1 MHGLNLAML
10 LSRRGF
16 SMIKILLVDDHA
28 IVREGY
34 VRLVNSQPVMQV
46 VAQAN
51 SGDEAYELLKTT
63 DVDIVITDFSMP
75 GISGL
80 RLIERALA
88 RKPELKI
95 IMCSMHSSLHII
107 HLALKLG
114 AKGFVSKSSHPQNII
129 DAIVAV
135 NENHTFLSDDIK
147 HIYDDESRQTD
158 RLQMEKLTTSEFETF
173 KMLAKGMSI
182 QEIAHHMNLSDK
194 TINNYQTQI
203 RIKLQLETPAQLV
216 HFALRNGIIMAT
228 LSAEV

>member
-1 MHGLNLAML
+1 
-10 LSRRGF
+10 
-16 SMIKILLVDDHA
+16 MIKILLVDDHA

-34 VRLVNSQPVMQV
+34 VRMVNSQPNMQV

-51 SGDEAYELLKTT
+51 SGDEAYELLKTAEI
-63 DVDIVITDFSMP
+63 DMVITDFSMP

-80 RLIERALA
+80 RLIERALT

-107 HLALKLG
+107 NLALKMG

-135 NENHTFLSDDIK
+135 NEGAPFLSDDIQ
-147 HIYDDESRQTD
+147 HIQDDESRQSD
-158 RLQMEKLTTSEFETF
+158 RMQLEKLTTSEFETF

-182 QEIAHHMNLSDK
+182 QAIAHHMNLSDK

-203 RIKLQLETPAQLV
+203 RTKLQLETPAQLV

-228 LSAEV
+228 LSADV

>member
-1 MHGLNLAML
+1 
-10 LSRRGF
+10 
-16 SMIKILLVDDHA
+16 MIKILLVDDHA

-34 VRLVNSQPVMQV
+34 VRLVNSQPNMQV

-51 SGDEAYELLKTT
+51 SGDEAYELLKTAEI
-63 DVDIVITDFSMP
+63 DMVITDFSMP

-80 RLIERALA
+80 RLIERALT

-107 HLALKLG
+107 NLALKMG

-135 NENHTFLSDDIK
+135 NEGATFLSDDVQ
-147 HIYDDESRQTD
+147 HIQDDESRQSD
-158 RLQMEKLTTSEFETF
+158 RMQLEKLTTSEFETF

-182 QEIAHHMNLSDK
+182 QAIAHHMNLSDK

-203 RIKLQLETPAQLV
+203 RTKLQLETPAQLV

-228 LSAEV
+228 LSADV

>member
-1 MHGLNLAML
+1 MHL
-10 LSRRGF
+10 LPQGTL
-16 SMIKILLVDDHA
+16 MIKILLVDDHA

-34 VRLVNSQPVMQV
+34 VRMVNSQPNMQV

-51 SGDEAYELLKTT
+51 SGDEAYELLKTAEI
-63 DVDIVITDFSMP
+63 DMVITDFSMP

-80 RLIERALA
+80 RLIERALT

-107 HLALKLG
+107 NLALKMG

-135 NENHTFLSDDIK
+135 NEGAPFLSDDIQ
-147 HIYDDESRQTD
+147 HIQDDESRQSD
-158 RLQMEKLTTSEFETF
+158 RMQLEKLTTSEFETF

-182 QEIAHHMNLSDK
+182 QAIAHHMNLSDK

-203 RIKLQLETPAQLV
+203 RTKLQLETPAQLV

-228 LSAEV
+228 LSADV

>member
-1 MHGLNLAML
+1 MRL
-10 LSRRGF
+10 LPQGT

-34 VRLVNSQPVMQV
+34 VRLVNSQPNMQV

-51 SGDEAYELLKTT
+51 SGDEAYELLKTAEI
-63 DVDIVITDFSMP
+63 DMVITDFSMP

-80 RLIERALA
+80 RLIERALT

-107 HLALKLG
+107 NLALKMG

-129 DAIVAV
+129 DSIVAV
-135 NENHTFLSDDIK
+135 NEGATFLSDDIQ
-147 HIYDDESRQTD
+147 HIQDDESRQSD
-158 RLQMEKLTTSEFETF
+158 RMQLEKLTTSEFETF

-182 QEIAHHMNLSDK
+182 QAIAHHMNLSDK

-203 RIKLQLETPAQLV
+203 RTKLQLETPAQLV

-228 LSAEV
+228 LSADV